1 MPDQNLNLNFLNNY
15 LPLANSYNEIA
26 VNGNG
31 LNAEWRSY
39 FESLSKFNS
48 TEIENRAD
56 NIQRLL
62 KENGVAYNIYI
73 DSSGGARPWE
83 LDPIPQIISITE
95 WEKINEGL
103 KQRAQLFSLIL
114 KDIYGPQ
121 NLIKQG
127 IIPQELIYRH
137 PGFLRSC
144 VNLNLPNQDHLILY
158 STDLGRGNDGNLWT
172 ISDRAQ
178 APSGYGYAMENR
190 LAMSKVLP
198 ELFSENK
205 VSRLYP
211 FFEALQ
217 RALNAIAP
225 NNIGNPRIVILT
237 PGSENET
244 YFEHSYLSAYL
255 GLSLVQGNDL
265 MVKDN
270 YVWIKTIEGLEKV
283 DVILRRMDDVYCDP
297 LELKSES
304 LLGVPG
310 LLQVIRK
317 GNVSIANPLGSS
329 VIENA
334 GLIPFLNKAAN
345 FLLGTGLILPS
356 IATWWC
362 GQPIEMNY
370 VINNLPHLVVRRIYR
385 RKAGVSSAIDGA
397 SLSLAEKEELIREIK
412 AYPHLFAGQEK
423 IGFSSTP
430 SWIDG
435 QLRPG
440 HSLIRSFL
448 VKNGDSFLAMP
459 GGLTRT
465 SYVKDSF
472 IISNQ
477 TGGIS
482 KDTWVIS
489 NGNDNV
495 SPSKSNIRSNDPS
508 TYLKK
513 DSLPSNTAENI
524 YWVGRYS
531 ERLISNARFLH
542 SVMQYVLLNSNQSE
556 SLAVSNTKKILLET
570 LTHCTFGY
578 PGFVSNKTF
587 DATDLIENPWPEL
600 SKYLYDE
607 QMHGSLAKNL
617 LYFRKSIYN
626 VRNFLSVDTWRIVR
640 HLDGVLSNV
649 KNNDT
654 HDHLIMLADID
665 KLNTSIFAI
674 LGMNRENVRRTQEWV
689 VLELGRK
696 IEQAL
701 FSINFLQNIFKN
713 KTNYQT
719 EHDLLQA
726 VLDAT
731 QSMVSYRFTYRD
743 HLQLSLLLEML
754 VLDMNYPKSLVYLIS
769 KIISRINELPKVGN
783 HEPEK
788 EAELLMLESLSIL
801 NNTNGLSLSNFNF
814 DSNEYV
820 ELNTIFDKL
829 TDKLL
834 ETSAIISK
842 IYFKHTL
849 SQQQLYVTNFQ

>member
-1 MPDQNLNLNFLNNY
+1 MPEQNLNLNFLNKY
-15 LPLANSYNEIA
+15 SPAANSYNEIA
-26 VNGNG
+26 VDGGALHPEWNSFFSSLGKLG
-31 LNAEWRSY
+31 TKEIGSRAE
-39 FESLSKFNS
+39 
-48 TEIENRAD
+48 

-83 LDPIPQIISITE
+83 LDPIPQIISVSE
-95 WEKINEGL
+95 WQKINTGL
-103 KQRAQLFSLIL
+103 IQRAQLFSLIL
-114 KDIYGPQ
+114 KDIYGQQ
-121 NLIKQG
+121 NLIKDG

-144 VNLNLPNQDHLILY
+144 VNLNLPNQDNLILY
-158 STDLGRGNDGNLWT
+158 STDLGRGKDGNLWT
-172 ISDRAQ
+172 IGDRAQ

-198 ELFSENK
+198 ELFSDNK

-217 RALNAIAP
+217 RALNNIAP
-225 NNIGNPRIVILT
+225 NNVENPRIVILT

-255 GLSLVQGNDL
+255 GLTLVQGTDL

-283 DVILRRMDDVYCDP
+283 DVILRRMDDIYCDP
-297 LELKSES
+297 LELKSDS

-334 GLIPFLNKAAN
+334 GLIPFLGKASKY
-345 FLLGTGLILPS
+345 LMGTDLILPS

-362 GQPIEMNY
+362 GQPNEMNY

-385 RKAGVSSAIDGA
+385 RKAGISSAIDGA
-397 SLSLAEKEELIREIK
+397 SLNSSEKDKLIREIK
-412 AYPHLFAGQEK
+412 AHPYLFAGQEK

-430 SWIDG
+430 SWVDG
-435 QLRPG
+435 ELRPG

-448 VKNGDSFLAMP
+448 VKNGDSFMAMP

-465 SYVKDSF
+465 SYIKDSF

-477 TGGIS
+477 SGGIS

-489 NGNDNV
+489 SGTDNV
-495 SPSKSNIRSNDPS
+495 RPSKSNIRSTDPS
-508 TYLKK
+508 KYLKK
-513 DSLPSNTAENI
+513 DSLPSHTAENI

-531 ERLISNARFLH
+531 ERLINNARLLH
-542 SVMQYVLLNSNQSE
+542 SVMQYVLLNSNQTDE
-556 SLAVSNTKKILLET
+556 NTVSNTKKILLET
-570 LTHCTFGY
+570 LTHTTYGY
-578 PGFVSNKTF
+578 PGFVSKKDY
-587 DATDLIENPWPEL
+587 DAEELLKNPWSEL

-607 QMHGSLAKNL
+607 KKDGSLSKNL

-640 HLDGVLSNV
+640 HLDDIWSNV

-654 HDHLIMLADID
+654 HDRLIMMADID
-665 KLNTSIFAI
+665 KLNTSVFAI
-674 LGMNRENVRRTQEWV
+674 LGMNRENVRRAQEWV

-701 FSINFLQNIFKN
+701 FSINFLQNIFKQ
-713 KTNYQT
+713 KTDEQT
-719 EHDLLQA
+719 EHDLLQS
-726 VLDAT
+726 VLIAT

-769 KIISRINELPKVGN
+769 KIISRVNELPKVGN
-783 HEPEK
+783 NESQK
-788 EAELLMLESLSIL
+788 EAEYLMLEALSLL
-801 NNTNGLSLSNFNF
+801 KTTNGVSLSNFDF
-814 DSNEYV
+814 DSGEYE
-820 ELNTIFDKL
+820 ELHKIFDKVSDRL
-829 TDKLL
+829 YDV
-834 ETSAIISK
+834 SAIITK
-842 IYFKHTL
+842 TYFKHTI
-849 SQQQLYVTNFQ
+849 SHQQLYVS

>member
-1 MPDQNLNLNFLNNY
+1 MPEQNLNLDFLNKY
-15 LPLANSYNEIA
+15 KPAANSYNEIA
-26 VNGNG
+26 VDGNV
-31 LNAEWRSY
+31 LHPEWHS
-39 FESLSKFNS
+39 FFSSLGKLDSH
-48 TEIENRAD
+48 EIENRAN

-83 LDPIPQIISITE
+83 LDPIPQIISVSE
-95 WEKINEGL
+95 WQKINSGL
-103 KQRAQLFSLIL
+103 IQRAQLFSMIL
-114 KDIYGPQ
+114 KDIYGQQ
-121 NLIKQG
+121 NLIKDG

-144 VNLNLPNQDHLILY
+144 VNLNLPNQDNLILY
-158 STDLGRGNDGNLWT
+158 STDLGRGKDGNLWT

-198 ELFSENK
+198 ELFSDNK

-217 RALNAIAP
+217 RALNNIAP
-225 NNIGNPRIVILT
+225 NNVENPRIVILT

-255 GLSLVQGNDL
+255 GLSLVQGTDL

-283 DVILRRMDDVYCDP
+283 DVILRRMDDIYCDP
-297 LELKSES
+297 LELKSDS

-310 LLQVIRK
+310 LLHVIRK

-334 GLIPFLNKAAN
+334 GLIPFLNKASKY
-345 FLLGTGLILPS
+345 LLGTDLILPS

-362 GQPIEMNY
+362 GQPNEMNY
-370 VINNLPHLVVRRIYR
+370 VINNLAHLVVRRIYR
-385 RKAGVSSAIDGA
+385 RKAGVSSAIDGD
-397 SLSLAEKEELIREIK
+397 SLTAAQKEELIREIK
-412 AYPHLFAGQEK
+412 ANPHLFAGQEK

-430 SWIDG
+430 SWVNG
-435 QLRPG
+435 ELRPG

-448 VKNGDSFLAMP
+448 VKNGDSFMAMP

-477 TGGIS
+477 SGGIS

-489 NGNDNV
+489 SGSDNV
-495 SPSKSNIRSNDPS
+495 RPSKSNIKSTDPS
-508 TYLKK
+508 KYLKK
-513 DSLPSNTAENI
+513 DSLPSHTAENI

-531 ERLISNARFLH
+531 ERLINNARLLH
-542 SVMQYVLLNSNQSE
+542 SVMQYVLLNSNQSDE
-556 SLAVSNTKKILLET
+556 NTVSNTKKILLET
-570 LTHCTFGY
+570 LTHTTYGY
-578 PGFVSNKTF
+578 PGFVSKKDYN
-587 DATDLIENPWPEL
+587 AADLLKNPWPEL
-600 SKYLYDE
+600 SKYLYDD
-607 QMHGSLAKNL
+607 QKDGSLSKNL

-640 HLDGVLSNV
+640 HLDDVWSNV

-654 HDHLIMLADID
+654 HDRLIMMADID
-665 KLNTSIFAI
+665 KLNTSVFAI
-674 LGMNRENVRRTQEWV
+674 LGMNRENVRRAQEWV

-713 KTNYQT
+713 KTDEQT

-726 VLDAT
+726 VLIAT

-769 KIISRINELPKVGN
+769 KIISRVNELPKVGN
-783 HEPEK
+783 NESQK
-788 EAELLMLESLSIL
+788 EAEFLMLEALSLLKTS
-801 NNTNGLSLSNFNF
+801 NGISLSNFDF
-814 DSNEYV
+814 DSGEY
-820 ELNTIFDKL
+820 EDLHNIFDKVS
-829 TDKLL
+829 DKLY
-834 ETSAIISK
+834 ETSAIITK
-842 IYFKHTL
+842 TYFKHTL
-849 SQQQLYVTNFQ
+849 SHQQLYVT